1 MALFKILKGN
11 ESNLPAKK
19 TEGYAYFTEDKGNFF
34 VDVSSS
40 KRMQL
45 NANHAQY
52 DLEEFTSPTGQ
63 NSAKLPIH
71 EKYLRISGGVVDG
84 NITADTFIGVHKGN
98 ILGVTETEPTSVTSY
113 SPLFIN
119 TGGSAA
125 NATTEYSRRA
135 NQDFNIRMLQGTA
148 SVAGYAVL
156 DLGNATATGTAG
168 NKYGAIKLFSE
179 KTGSVTLKSNTA
191 STSNVTATFPAYS
204 GNVTISATS
213 AQNPTSAA
221 TYNIPFY
228 INNSNRVSYN
238 DGLRYNTIEGT
249 ASALGQSNLY
259 LGNSTASGTAK
270 NKYGC
275 ILIYGQ
281 NANYT
286 RLRARQTPA
295 FNQSTFYLPAGDEAN
310 DACYAIWSPN
320 EATAVG
326 SATQPVYIAA
336 NGKAVA
342 CTAYSGGTAVTLNGT
357 SKAGSTASIYT
368 PTAAGTNGQILASTG
383 GAPGW
388 VNQSTIAAGT
398 AAKLANTRAING
410 TNFDGTADITTARW
424 GTARTI
430 SISGTAGTTGTSING
445 SANATLTIPTTLSG
459 FTKITSTSFVGAL
472 TGNADTA
479 TKLKTARTINGTS
492 FDGSANITTAKW
504 GTARTVSISS
514 AAGTTGTSV
523 NGSANVSLV
532 IPKTMTGFTSI
543 TSTTF
548 VGALNGNA
556 TTASALTDL
565 TSNDLGSSTSTKR
578 YVWFSYDN
586 NTTGRPAYS
595 PNFTYQVKEGLLR
608 VEKAIS
614 LADKVKLEYID
625 STESLDFIFI

>member
-45 NANHAQY
+45 NASHAQY
-52 DLEEFTSPTGQ
+52 DLEEFTSPSGQ
-63 NSAKLPIH
+63 NSTKLPIH
-71 EKYLRISGGVVDG
+71 EKYFRNKGGVVDG

-135 NQDFNIRMLQGTA
+135 NQDFNIRILQGTA
-148 SVAGYAVL
+148 SAAGYAVL

-204 GNVTISATS
+204 GNVTISTTS
-213 AQNPTSAA
+213 AQNPTSAT

-228 INNSNRVSYN
+228 VNNSNRVSYN

-259 LGNSTASGTAK
+259 LGNSTASGVAK

-275 ILIYGQ
+275 IFIYGQ

-320 EATAVG
+320 EATAIG

-410 TNFDGTADITTARW
+410 TNFDGTADITTAKW

-459 FTKITSTSFVGAL
+459 FTKITSTSLVGAL

-492 FDGSANITTAKW
+492 FDGSANITTANW

-514 AAGTTGTSV
+514 TAGTTGTSV

-556 TTASALTDL
+556 TTASALTNL
-565 TSNDLGSSTSTKR
+565 TSADLASSTSNKR

-595 PNFTYQVKEGLLR
+595 ANFTYQTKEGLLR

-614 LADKVKLEYID
+614 FADKVKLEYIA
-625 STESLDFIFI
+625 STESLDFVFI